1 MSDIMY
7 STLCHTLL
15 EAIIARDKI
24 IKELEARIEK
34 LKDEQIG
41 ELHDDLTS
49 EGNFGNDQ
57 S

>member
-1 MSDIMY
+1 MY